1 VPYPRRL
8 INDGET
14 VVLDLKPHWWFFARH
29 IIAGTGLFILLLLV
43 FLGTDGG
50 LRSAGLVVWL
60 ILAVVYAVWLVKA
73 YLDWQFTYFVITDD
87 RVIYRTGVVAKHG
100 VEIPMSRISNINFHQ
115 GIVDNLVGAGT
126 LEIESAGHDGESRFS
141 HVRHPDAVQ
150 QEVYRQMEAHG
161 RKRAGWGRDD
171 GAPRAP
177 ASPVS
182 SAPAASA
189 SPGANIPEQLKQLAE
204 LRDSGVI
211 TAQEF
216 EAKKAQ
222 LLERM

>member
-60 ILAVVYAVWLVKA
+60 ILAVVYAAWLVKA
-73 YLDWQFTYFVITDD
+73 YLDWQFTYFVVTDD

-161 RKRAGWGRDD
+161 RKRAGW
-171 GAPRAP
+171 APTPAATPTTASAAP
-177 ASPVS
+177 ASPNS
-182 SAPAASA
+182 
-189 SPGANIPEQLKQLAE
+189 NIPEQLKQLAE